1 MKACDQSDPVKMN
14 PKTLAWKVRMEVV
27 MYKHKVQN
35 FCSSMDDKSS
45 KIKTIHGIPVPI
57 RSQENPMCKAKIL

>member
-35 FCSSMDDKSS
+35 FCTSVDKSL
-45 KIKTIHGIPVPI
+45 KIKTIHVVPVPI
-57 RSQENPMCKAKIL
+57 CGQETPMCKAKML